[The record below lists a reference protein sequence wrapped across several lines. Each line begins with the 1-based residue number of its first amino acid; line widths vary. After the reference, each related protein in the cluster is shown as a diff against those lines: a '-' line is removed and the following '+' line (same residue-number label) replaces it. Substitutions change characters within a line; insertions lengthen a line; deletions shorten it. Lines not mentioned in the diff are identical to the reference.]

1 LAAVD
6 SVAIVAAA
14 RELFA
19 ARQYAGVVAVCGD
32 AVAELDAG
40 DRAVIALRLLAARSL
55 LALRRDADA
64 QAEIRACLRL
74 EPQCGPAFR
83 MLGEL
88 AARAD
93 ELASAKIFLRE
104 AVRLG
109 PDDDEARE
117 WLGIVE
123 TMARARGLDTGR
135 REPRRAVASP
145 PAARPLP
152 SPPRGPPPPPSP
164 PPPRPVRVKALPL
177 PLPPRPPTERPSVA
191 PPARTA
197 LGTQSPT
204 SLPPGR
210 GASAPLPIAAG
221 FGQHLVDC
229 GLLSPVQLKAA
240 LVYKRSTGVRL
251 GAALAA
257 LGLLSEQ
264 KIEWASLAYH
274 GRHRAPA

>member
-1 LAAVD
+1 MD

-14 RELFA
+14 RELYA
-19 ARQYAGVVAVCGD
+19 ARQYAGVVAVCGE
-32 AVAELDAG
+32 AVAELPAG
-40 DRAVIALRLLAARSL
+40 DRAVIALRLLAARCL

-64 QAEIRACLRL
+64 QAEIRACLQL
-74 EPQCGPAFR
+74 EPQCGPAYR

-123 TMARARGLDTGR
+123 TMARARGLETGR
-135 REPRRAVASP
+135 REPRRAAAPP

-152 SPPRGPPPPPSP
+152 PATRPLPPSPPPPSPPP

-177 PLPPRPPTERPSVA
+177 PPRPPTEHPAPVA
-191 PPARTA
+191 PPPRTA
-197 LGTQSPT
+197 LGTQAPS
-204 SLPPGR
+204 
-210 GASAPLPIAAG
+210 GASALPVAAG

-229 GLLSPVQLKAA
+229 GLLSPVQLRAA
-240 LVYKRSTGVRL
+240 LVYKKSTGVRL